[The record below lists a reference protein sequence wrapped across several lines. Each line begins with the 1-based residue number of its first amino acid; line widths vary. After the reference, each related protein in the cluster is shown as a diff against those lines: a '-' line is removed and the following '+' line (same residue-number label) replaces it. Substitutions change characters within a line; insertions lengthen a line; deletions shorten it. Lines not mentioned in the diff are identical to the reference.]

1 MKDIIVS
8 TTNSIDGNEVVEYID
23 VVAGEAVMGANVV
36 KDFFAGIRDVVG
48 GRSRSYEKEIKEGR
62 REAIKDLKREAGDR
76 GADAVIGVSV
86 DYEEMGEGMLW
97 MTATGTAV
105 KLKDK

>member
-1 MKDIIVS
+1 MKEIIV
-8 TTNSIDGNEVVEYID
+8 TTTGSIDGKEVTEYID

-36 KDFFAGIRDVVG
+36 KDFFAGIRDIVG
-48 GRSRSYEKEIKEGR
+48 GRSTSYEKEIKQGR
-62 REAIKDLKREAGDR
+62 REAIKDIKQEAADK
-76 GADAVIGVSV
+76 GADAVIGLSM

-105 KLKDK
+105 RLREK